1 MAVALSMFARVALST
16 TDGAFAPG
24 RSSMDLTARS
34 NDELLKAVRQR
45 IDADATGV
53 IDAAAL
59 AEAAHVRESELR
71 SALRV
76 QTGLSPR
83 QFVLHHRLDAVHQA
97 LRLHD
102 GDIINTAQAWGFVHL
117 QRFTDAYASQH
128 GETPAETIARRTS
141 DRARSTHDPTPRRE
155 MRRTTSCP
163 SCGHPVALL
172 SAGVW
177 GSDRAASV
185 IACTACGYTGSAHR
199 SALATGGLEHTKGFP
214 VPEGDH

>member
-1 MAVALSMFARVALST
+1 MRVAPPMFARVALST

-34 NDELLKAVRQR
+34 NDELLKVVRQR

-53 IDAAAL
+53 IDAAEL
-59 AEAAHVRESELR
+59 AEAAHVSESELR
-71 SALRV
+71 SALRA
-76 QTGLSPR
+76 QTGLAPR

-102 GDIINTAQAWGFVHL
+102 GDISTTAQAWGFVHL

-128 GETPAETIARRTS
+128 GETPVETIASGMLDQTRNLR
-141 DRARSTHDPTPRRE
+141 DLKPCRE
-155 MRRTTSCP
+155 MLKTTSCP

-172 SAGVW
+172 PAGVW
-177 GSDRAASV
+177 GSDRAVSV
-185 IACTACGYTGSAHR
+185 IACAACGYTGSAQQ
-199 SALATGGLEHTKGFP
+199 SAVATGGLEHTEGSP